1 MNNPFSNRV
10 CIDASDYI
18 LKKKRLAKIEN
29 LKSTEY
35 ANYKTS
41 TYHVTSSVEPE
52 ILKKNAYPKEPKFMP
67 NPILNYHPIEIHHL
81 KLERYGF

>member
-41 TYHVTSSVEPE
+41 TYHVTSSVNQKLLKEMHIQKNQSLCL
-52 ILKKNAYPKEPKFMP
+52 ILFLVI
-67 NPILNYHPIEIHHL
+67 ILLRSII
-81 KLERYGF
+81 